1 MNYLGV
7 FLPNLIKLDRNEI
20 PYPPPPNVL
29 GAAKRALE
37 EVNRYQEEEELDEL
51 RDLAARYMGVE
62 EDLVVLS
69 PGSEVLVE
77 LLLREFGERVVV
89 VKPSFFHVVEMTRF
103 LSGEVCEVEL
113 SPPLFELDREK
124 LFVYAQKA
132 SAVYVD
138 VPNNPIGGVLLS
150 EDDVVRLAKACRGV
164 VIVDEAYYEFCGT
177 SFAHLVHS
185 LRNLV
190 VARTMSK
197 AFALAGMRVGCA
209 ASGELALSFLE
220 ELWLE
225 WLISTPSL
233 RAAKEALRNPSY
245 AFEIASRISEE
256 RKRVSSRLRGIGLEV
271 HEGPTNFVMVKGKPS
286 TPNELRNKGILVFDL
301 SEMIAPGYFRAAI
314 STEEQNN
321 VFLSALEEILING

>member
-1 MNYLGV
+1 M
-7 FLPNLIKLDRNEI
+7 PNLIKLDRNEI

-29 GAAKRALE
+29 EVAKRALE

-51 RDLAARYMGVE
+51 RELVARYMGVE

-103 LSGEVCEVEL
+103 LSGKVYEVEL
-113 SPPLFELDREK
+113 SPPSFELDREK
-124 LFVYAQKA
+124 LLAYAQKA

-138 VPNNPIGGVLLS
+138 VPNNPTGGVLLS

-177 SFAHLVHS
+177 SFAHLAHS

-197 AFALAGMRVGCA
+197 AFALAGMRVGYA

-245 AFEIASRISEE
+245 AREIASRISEE
-256 RKRVSSRLRGIGLEV
+256 RKRVSSRLRRMGLEV
-271 HEGPTNFVMVKGKPS
+271 HEGPTNFVMVRGKPS
-286 TPNELRNKGILVFDL
+286 TTGELRKRGVLVFDL
-301 SEMIAPGYFRAAI
+301 SEMIAPGYFRVAV
-314 STEEQNN
+314 STREQNDA
-321 VFLSALEEILING
+321 FLSALEEVLAGG